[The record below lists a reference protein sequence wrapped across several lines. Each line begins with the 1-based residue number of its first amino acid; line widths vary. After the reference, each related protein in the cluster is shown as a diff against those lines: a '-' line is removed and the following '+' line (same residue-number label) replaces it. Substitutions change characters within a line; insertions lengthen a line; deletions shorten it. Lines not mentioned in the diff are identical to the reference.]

1 MKKSLL
7 VIFVSVL
14 LVIAGF
20 SQVAGIPREE
30 TLIASMGRAS
40 APSNFNVFVT
50 TWRSPDRG
58 IQQVM
63 LEPLWTMEPARGEVI
78 NSLAAE
84 GPIYN
89 EDFTQMTIK

>member
-30 TLIASMGRAS
+30 TLIANVLLGRVVS
-40 APSNFNVFVT
+40 PSNFNVFT
-50 TWRSPDRG
+50 SSWRSPERG
-58 IQQVM
+58 VQQLM
-63 LEPLWTMEPARGEVI
+63 LEPLWMMEPTRGEVI

-89 EDFTQMTIK
+89 EDFT